1 MSFQRGR
8 RVETSDPVPARTI
21 HGLLPLEDAM
31 RAASG
36 LPGRMRRGLGSRW
49 SLPNR
54 PRRRA
59 PEGGDESFSL
69 GGGPSQM
76 RRSVI
81 RRDGEKP
88 DLRAEWRR
96 LGYAAVFFAAC
107 VLVVVL
113 LSVVGLYH

>member
-31 RAASG
+31 RAAS
-36 LPGRMRRGLGSRW
+36 
-49 SLPNR
+49 
-54 PRRRA
+54 RRA

-69 GGGPSQM
+69 GGGPSRM
-76 RRSVI
+76 KRSVI
-81 RRDGEKP
+81 CRDGDKA
-88 DLRAEWRR
+88 DLSAEWRR
-96 LGYAAVFFAAC
+96 LGYAALFFAVC

-113 LSVVGLYH
+113 LGVVGLYH

>member
-8 RVETSDPVPARTI
+8 RVETSDPVPARAI
-21 HGLLPLEDAM
+21 HGLLSLEDAM

-36 LPGRMRRGLGSRW
+36 LPGW
-49 SLPNR
+49 PDA
-54 PRRRA
+54 RRRA

-69 GGGPSQM
+69 GGGPSRM
-76 RRSVI
+76 KRPVT

-96 LGYAAVFFAAC
+96 LGYAALFLAAC

-113 LSVVGLYH
+113 LGVVGLYH